1 VSNSSE
7 CLPNRG
13 RLRNGNPSGDFSVSP
28 RCNAL
33 TRKFSLCRAPGVRLP
48 SGEYS
53 RCRMHGGAAALRNWK
68 HGQFAAASQE
78 ECAAIQAAI
87 RHTVD
92 LIRQASQAPVR
103 DSPDANL

>member
-1 VSNSSE
+1 
-7 CLPNRG
+7 
-13 RLRNGNPSGDFSVSP
+13 
-28 RCNAL
+28 
-33 TRKFSLCRAPGVRLP
+33 
-48 SGEYS
+48 
-53 RCRMHGGAAALRNWK
+53 MHGGAAALRNWK